1 MIPKKLIKLSKN
13 MRVDT
18 ITRQNKKSFAPLCF
32 GETQSKEEQIVK
44 PPSSSRRSSGT
55 SLTKANRSASQR
67 KTNRRKERESA
78 KTKPPSTQNSNLH
91 SYNPLITVLCTL
103 LERKENDEKQC
114 DNNRLFKIYNRRVL
128 GRVEKICQ
136 ELTQL
141 EGVESELSWVQK
153 SFLPFLNNFAIYYSH
168 VCKDLFKK
176 EDFSYAKEL
185 EQWLFEDIS
194 NECAQLNWFSLQKV
208 YPYRDRFIEGVHNQ
222 KRVVSIQ
229 ETLHDTILEIRS
241 LGLLEPQG
249 DEIVEPSQ
257 VVVGI
262 CVQNS

>member
-1 MIPKKLIKLSKN
+1 MDGGNNGKATRRKTKEKSNTRKKTIPTPKKNPNIHN
-13 MRVDT
+13 
-18 ITRQNKKSFAPLCF
+18 
-32 GETQSKEEQIVK
+32 
-44 PPSSSRRSSGT
+44 
-55 SLTKANRSASQR
+55 
-67 KTNRRKERESA
+67 
-78 KTKPPSTQNSNLH
+78 
-91 SYNPLITVLCTL
+91 YNPLITALCTL

-114 DNNRLFKIYNRRVL
+114 NNNRLFKIYNRRVL

-136 ELTQL
+136 ELAQL

-168 VCKDLFKK
+168 VCKDLNKK
-176 EDFSYAKEL
+176 EDFSYARDL
-185 EQWLFEDIS
+185 EQWLYEEIS

-208 YPYRDRFIEGVHNQ
+208 YPYRDQFIEGVHSQ

-229 ETLHDTILEIRS
+229 ESLHDTILEIRS

-262 CVQNS
+262 YVQTS